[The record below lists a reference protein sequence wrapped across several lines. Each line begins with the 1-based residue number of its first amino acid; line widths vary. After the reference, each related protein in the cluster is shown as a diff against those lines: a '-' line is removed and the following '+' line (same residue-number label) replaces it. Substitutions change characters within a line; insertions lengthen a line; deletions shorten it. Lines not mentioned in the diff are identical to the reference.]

1 MEQTVL
7 LPFLMLT
14 NLANLIFVVFRGTG
28 KASCPECGTQF
39 SKRANLELHMFMHRG
54 QSARPK

>member
-1 MEQTVL
+1 
-7 LPFLMLT
+7 MLT